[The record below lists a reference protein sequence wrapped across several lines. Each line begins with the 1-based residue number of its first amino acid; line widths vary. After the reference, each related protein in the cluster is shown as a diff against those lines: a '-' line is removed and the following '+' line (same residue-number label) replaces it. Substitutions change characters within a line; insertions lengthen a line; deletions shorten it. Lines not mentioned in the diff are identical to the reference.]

1 MKGNGFLF
9 DASALYPLLD
19 YIDKIDVKKIYV
31 LTLTFYEVGNA
42 IWKEYYIHKKVKDPI
57 TLSMLFNDLLRRFNV
72 VEDPPLDKVMKV
84 AIDKGLTYY
93 DASYVY
99 VAESLGLTLVS
110 NDRELIRKANAITLE
125 ELIKGV

>member
-19 YIDKIDVKKIYV
+19 YIDKIDVKKIYI

>member
-19 YIDKIDVKKIYV
+19 YIDKIDVKKIYI

-110 NDRELIRKANAITLE
+110 NNRELIRKANAITLE

>member
-19 YIDKIDVKKIYV
+19 YIDKIDVKKIYI

-99 VAESLGLTLVS
+99 VADSLGLTLVS
-110 NDRELIRKANAITLE
+110 NNRELIRKANAITLE